1 MQQIFF
7 LEPEPGAGHSWTGS
21 TTLVLLAS
29 FYFYLNHILNICV
42 WVACCRACHRGGR
55 RRRAPAEHDAWA
67 RGSSWRRLSGRC
79 RCSPPPGRPAPPPR
93 QDRAPGHAPARGLI
107 DCNRLNRD
115 WYRYVFLLSK
125 LRYSVSHLLVIFTS
139 VAVPDNRR
147 GSARPQHWYFPV
159 DIPLL
164 L

>member
-21 TTLVLLAS
+21 TTLVPLAS

-115 WYRYVFLLSK
+115 WYRTGTYRYVFLRLASK
-125 LRYSVSHLLVIFTS
+125 GGENQWPGGAYVWNFIQSAANLVQLFI
-139 VAVPDNRR
+139 
-147 GSARPQHWYFPV
+147 
-159 DIPLL
+159 
-164 L
+164 